1 MDSDS
6 LKIFKKYSNK
16 KPIQDNA
23 FINLSGNY
31 DYREIDKE
39 LNDLN
44 SELRKQKITKE
55 KYSEGTEDILDK
67 CKRFIQENSKRI
79 EEQVAQIKYLENELP
94 KLVNEN
100 KENAEVNQEL
110 KDLIN
115 SEEYNIITDQMRT
128 IKTTILKLKNF
139 LVEEGI
145 HSF

>member
-16 KPIQDNA
+16 NPIQDNA

-55 KYSEGTEDILDK
+55 KYSEGNEDILDK

-128 IKTTILKLKNF
+128 IKTSILKLKNF

>member
-31 DYREIDKE
+31 DYREINKD

-55 KYSEGTEDILDK
+55 KYSEGNEDILDK
-67 CKRFIQENSKRI
+67 CKRFIQ
-79 EEQVAQIKYLENELP
+79 
-94 KLVNEN
+94 
-100 KENAEVNQEL
+100 NA
-110 KDLIN
+110 
-115 SEEYNIITDQMRT
+115 
-128 IKTTILKLKNF
+128 
-139 LVEEGI
+139 
-145 HSF
+145 

>member
-31 DYREIDKE
+31 DYREINKD

-55 KYSEGTEDILDK
+55 KYSEGNEDILDK

-79 EEQVAQIKYLENELP
+79 EEQVAQIKCLKMNYLN
-94 KLVNEN
+94 
-100 KENAEVNQEL
+100 
-110 KDLIN
+110 
-115 SEEYNIITDQMRT
+115 
-128 IKTTILKLKNF
+128 
-139 LVEEGI
+139 
-145 HSF
+145 